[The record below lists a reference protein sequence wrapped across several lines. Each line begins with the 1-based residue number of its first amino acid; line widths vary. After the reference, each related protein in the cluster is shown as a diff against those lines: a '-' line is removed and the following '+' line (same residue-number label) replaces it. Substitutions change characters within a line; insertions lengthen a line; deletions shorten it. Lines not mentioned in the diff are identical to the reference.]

1 MCSGISGGAAAVYL
15 TFAPTENDWK
25 KGAAA
30 PFCVIRKLYKE
41 HFGYEKFPFD
51 YSLINQ
57 VMA

>member
-1 MCSGISGGAAAVYL
+1 MCSGISGGTAAVYL

-25 KGAAA
+25 KGASA

-51 YSLINQ
+51 YS
-57 VMA
+57 